1 METSKLI
8 NLSAI
13 KKENFSPSIEKDN
26 KQMPPHKDSLLSI
39 IFALS
44 MLVYLIAFIIV
55 KSWEP
60 IMELIFGVKQNLNY
74 FIQNQNYF
82 CDYIHMIYDLKIE
95 DELLL
100 YEISLNNTKFEMFIY
115 KNYDYVSKKIYLNHS
130 FKSNITLN
138 MLKALKYYAKQNNIK
153 NNQEIVVIDIGGN
166 IGWYSTFLGSFRYT
180 VLTFEPD
187 PTNYY
192 VIRKNFCRN
201 NRDFFGNLSSIIIV
215 NKTLYTEEKAC
226 DYYKN
231 NNTGKYLILCN
242 TSKSNNLQKNY
253 KKISSVQ
260 STKLSKLIPDL
271 NSTKIALIR
280 IDLDAEG
287 EKAIES
293 GAELITKFHVP
304 YIFMEFSLRPFK
316 ERETDPKQF
325 LQFFKDN
332 GYNFSLNGFLNTKT
346 ISIEKI
352 LENKIETINL
362 YLSLNKERKINKN
375 GI

>member
-1 METSKLI
+1 M
-8 NLSAI
+8 
-13 KKENFSPSIEKDN
+13 
-26 KQMPPHKDSLLSI
+26 
-39 IFALS
+39 
-44 MLVYLIAFIIV
+44 
-55 KSWEP
+55 
-60 IMELIFGVKQNLNY
+60 
-74 FIQNQNYF
+74 
-82 CDYIHMIYDLKIE
+82 
-95 DELLL
+95 
-100 YEISLNNTKFEMFIY
+100 
-115 KNYDYVSKKIYLNHS
+115 
-130 FKSNITLN
+130 
-138 MLKALKYYAKQNNIK
+138 
-153 NNQEIVVIDIGGN
+153 
-166 IGWYSTFLGSFRYT
+166 
-180 VLTFEPD
+180 
-187 PTNYY
+187 
-192 VIRKNFCRN
+192 
-201 NRDFFGNLSSIIIV
+201 
-215 NKTLYTEEKAC
+215 
-226 DYYKN
+226 
-231 NNTGKYLILCN
+231 
-242 TSKSNNLQKNY
+242 
-253 KKISSVQ
+253 Q